1 MSNHTYLAK
10 RIQESLDVIS
20 VLAEILICNGG
31 HKGNADDD
39 NGAQIDARGEEGIHQ
54 AIRLI
59 ALASHKEL
67 CQLTTEL
74 EIPE

>member
-20 VLAEILICNGG
+20 ILAEVLICNGG
-31 HKGNADDD
+31 HKDNENDD
-39 NGAQIDARGEEGIHQ
+39 NGAQIDARGKEGIHQ

-59 ALASHKEL
+59 ALASHKEF
-67 CQLTTEL
+67 CQLATEL

>member
-1 MSNHTYLAK
+1 MNSHTYLAK
-10 RIQESLDVIS
+10 RIEESLDVIGA
-20 VLAEILICNGG
+20 LAEVLICNGG

-39 NGAQIDARGEEGIHQ
+39 NSAQIGARGEEGIHQ

-59 ALASHKEL
+59 ALASHEEFCRL
-67 CQLTTEL
+67 ATEL